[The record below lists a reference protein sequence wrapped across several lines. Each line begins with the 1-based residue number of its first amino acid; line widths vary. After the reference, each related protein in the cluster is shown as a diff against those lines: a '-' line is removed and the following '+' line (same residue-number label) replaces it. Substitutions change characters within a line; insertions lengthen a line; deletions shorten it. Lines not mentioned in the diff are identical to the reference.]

1 MITSKN
7 VVFEA
12 WFDNICDVGERDIMG
27 LSIFCTIL
35 KKSCCGLLL
44 STAIKI
50 CCKIDSRTDKKS
62 YRPISIIP
70 KVSMVQTAAVWNLAR
85 AWSISR

>member
-27 LSIFCTIL
+27 LSIFCTIWKKVVAVCYLAQQL
-35 KKSCCGLLL
+35 K
-44 STAIKI
+44 
-50 CCKIDSRTDKKS
+50 
-62 YRPISIIP
+62 Y
-70 KVSMVQTAAVWNLAR
+70 AAR
-85 AWSISR
+85 